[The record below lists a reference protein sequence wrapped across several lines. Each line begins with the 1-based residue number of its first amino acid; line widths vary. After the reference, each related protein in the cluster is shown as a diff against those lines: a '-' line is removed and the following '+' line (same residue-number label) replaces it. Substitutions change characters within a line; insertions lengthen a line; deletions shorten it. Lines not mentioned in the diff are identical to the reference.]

1 MASITRRRRG
11 PRSKP
16 IKMMIQEHKQTAL
29 DFLTVSD
36 SEFAAGDMMQ
46 ASEKLWGAA
55 SHAVMAYCQQRDWPY
70 GNHRSLKV
78 AARQL
83 TEETGETI
91 FREGFGAAEKF
102 HANYYHAFLEDF
114 QIEADRPVV
123 HEFVHRLLDYV
134 A

>member
-1 MASITRRRRG
+1 
-11 PRSKP
+11 
-16 IKMMIQEHKQTAL
+16 MMIQEHKQTAL

-36 SEFAAGDMMQ
+36 SEFAAGDTMQ

-55 SHAVMAYCQQRDWPY
+55 SHAVMAVCQQRDWPY
-70 GNHRSLKV
+70 GNHRNLKV

-102 HANYYHAFLEDF
+102 HANYYHCFLEEF
-114 QIEADRPVV
+114 QIEADRPIV
-123 HEFVHRLLDYV
+123 HEFVRRILSYM

>member
-1 MASITRRRRG
+1 MW
-11 PRSKP
+11 
-16 IKMMIQEHKQTAL
+16 IQEHKQTAL
-29 DFLTVSD
+29 DFLAVSD
-36 SEFAAGDMMQ
+36 SEFDAGDTMQ

-55 SHAVMAYCQQRDWPY
+55 SNAVMALCQQRDWPY
-70 GNHRSLKV
+70 GNHRNLKV

-102 HANYYHAFLEDF
+102 HANYHHAFLADF

-123 HEFVHRLLDYV
+123 HEFVHRLLNYM

>member
-1 MASITRRRRG
+1 
-11 PRSKP
+11 
-16 IKMMIQEHKQTAL
+16 MMIQEHKQTAR
-29 DFLTVSD
+29 DFLIVSD
-36 SEFAAGDMMQ
+36 SEFSAGDILQ

-70 GNHRSLKV
+70 GNHRNLKV

-102 HANYYHAFLEDF
+102 HTNYYHAFLEDF
-114 QIEADRPVV
+114 QIESDRPIV
-123 HEFVHRLLDYV
+123 HEFVYRLLEHVD
-134 A
+134 